1 MKKRILWFV
10 FMTLLIISN
19 VQVYASELYTLQVDT
34 QMSKELDIDK
44 VIKRAKNGDISAYED
59 LSRCYQYGIGVEQSN
74 MNMFIIDM
82 IFCNAKGYDFE
93 YSMKTMDD
101 NHPIK
106 IIYNLLGD
114 SIHKEVAKPCLER
127 LKMSSPL
134 EAEAIEIVYAADK
147 KDISFEEYICRLQDN
162 MLRGGELSM
171 FLLSV
176 EYLDSEN
183 KEAHEK
189 HLFLVAEKMPFFN
202 NVIAEIL
209 MDKRDS
215 TSNNM
220 DDVRLA
226 VKHYKKADEHGMLTS
241 KYAKKLLT
249 IYETY
254 RKDGVKCRKKEL
266 LRLNKI
272 INHSETVSQSNSS
285 QTSGGVFII
294 RESNCSSF

>member
-19 VQVYASELYTLQVDT
+19 VQVIASDLDAQQVDK
-34 QMSKELDIDK
+34 QMSKELDIAK

-93 YSMKTMDD
+93 YSMKTIDD

-106 IIYNLLGD
+106 VIYNLFGD

>member
-1 MKKRILWFV
+1 M
-10 FMTLLIISN
+10 
-19 VQVYASELYTLQVDT
+19 
-34 QMSKELDIDK
+34 
-44 VIKRAKNGDISAYED
+44 
-59 LSRCYQYGIGVEQSN
+59 EQSN

-114 SIHKEVAKPCLER
+114 SIHKEVANPCLER